1 MATPIKISVIGAGSA
16 QFSLGLVKDLCLTES
31 LAGSLVSFMD
41 IDADRLDM
49 IHKLGARYA
58 KELGADL
65 RFEST
70 TDRRA
75 SLQNADFVISTAA
88 VKSHHHQ
95 RAIRDVIEKHGYY
108 YRLGERTPGSFYQ
121 FELMLDT
128 ARDIESVCPDA
139 WLIQSANPVFDGC
152 TLMTRETG
160 IKVCGLCH
168 GHYGVYEIARTI
180 GLDVS
185 DMANL
190 NWQAPGLNH
199 NIWLTH
205 FIYKGQDAY
214 PLIDEWIETKGEE
227 YWRTHIADRTHDIQM
242 SRGAVHQYL
251 MYGLFPIGDTVRR
264 GGWWYHTDLATKKHW
279 FGEPFGGPDTDIA
292 RPQFVEN
299 LEKRLAEMTRLAN
312 DPKASLVESLGATK
326 TREQQVPI
334 IDALVNDH
342 EGYFQ
347 VNVPNNGALKGIPDD
362 VVVELP
368 AIINKKG
375 IQTLHVGALPPKVML
390 EHVMP
395 EWLSMERGLHAYKT
409 GDRSMLLWG
418 LLHVQQT
425 QTYDQAMA
433 VLEDML
439 AMEGHEEMN
448 DYFKYLTGE
457 GLLTAKH
464 SVS

>member
-1 MATPIKISVIGAGSA
+1 
-16 QFSLGLVKDLCLTES
+16 
-31 LAGSLVSFMD
+31 
-41 IDADRLDM
+41 M

-128 ARDIESVCPDA
+128 ARDIEAICPEA

-160 IKVCGLCH
+160 VKVCGLCH

-205 FIYKGQDAY
+205 FIYKGEDAY

-242 SRGAVHQYL
+242 SRGAVHQYR

-292 RPQFVEN
+292 RPFFVEN
-299 LEKRLAEMTRLAN
+299 LEKRVAEMTRLAN

-347 VNVPNNGALKGIPDD
+347 VNVPNNGALAGIPDD

-368 AIINKKG
+368 ALINKKG

-395 EWLSMERGLHAYKT
+395 EWLSMERGLHAFKT

-418 LLHVQQT
+418 ILHVQQT
-425 QTYDQAMA
+425 QTYDQAVA
-433 VLEDML
+433 ALEDML

-448 DYFKYLTGE
+448 DYFKYLAGE
-457 GLLTAKH
+457 DLLTAKQ
-464 SVS
+464 SLR

>member
-128 ARDIESVCPDA
+128 ARDIEAICPDA

-168 GHYGVYEIARTI
+168 GHYGV
-180 GLDVS
+180 
-185 DMANL
+185 
-190 NWQAPGLNH
+190 
-199 NIWLTH
+199 
-205 FIYKGQDAY
+205 
-214 PLIDEWIETKGEE
+214 
-227 YWRTHIADRTHDIQM
+227 
-242 SRGAVHQYL
+242 
-251 MYGLFPIGDTVRR
+251 
-264 GGWWYHTDLATKKHW
+264 
-279 FGEPFGGPDTDIA
+279 
-292 RPQFVEN
+292 
-299 LEKRLAEMTRLAN
+299 
-312 DPKASLVESLGATK
+312 
-326 TREQQVPI
+326 
-334 IDALVNDH
+334 
-342 EGYFQ
+342 
-347 VNVPNNGALKGIPDD
+347 
-362 VVVELP
+362 
-368 AIINKKG
+368 
-375 IQTLHVGALPPKVML
+375 
-390 EHVMP
+390 
-395 EWLSMERGLHAYKT
+395 
-409 GDRSMLLWG
+409 
-418 LLHVQQT
+418 
-425 QTYDQAMA
+425 
-433 VLEDML
+433 
-439 AMEGHEEMN
+439 
-448 DYFKYLTGE
+448 
-457 GLLTAKH
+457 
-464 SVS
+464 

>member
-1 MATPIKISVIGAGSA
+1 
-16 QFSLGLVKDLCLTES
+16 
-31 LAGSLVSFMD
+31 MD
-41 IDADRLDM
+41 IDAERLDM

-70 TDRRA
+70 TDRRT

-128 ARDIESVCPDA
+128 ARDIEAICPEA

-160 IKVCGLCH
+160 VKVCGLCH

-180 GLDVS
+180 GLDVD

-214 PLIDEWIETKGEE
+214 PLIDEWIETRGEE
-227 YWRTHIADRTHDIQM
+227 YWRTHLADRTHDIQM
-242 SRGAVHQYL
+242 SRGAVHQYR

-292 RPQFVEN
+292 RPFFVEN
-299 LEKRLAEMTRLAN
+299 LEKRVAEMTRLAN

-347 VNVPNNGALKGIPDD
+347 VNVPNNGALAGIPDD

-368 AIINKKG
+368 ALINKKG

-395 EWLSMERGLHAYKT
+395 EWLSMERGLHAFKT

-418 LLHVQQT
+418 ILHVQQT
-425 QTYDQAMA
+425 QSYDQAMA
-433 VLEDML
+433 ALEDML

-448 DYFKYLTGE
+448 DYFKYLAGE
-457 GLLTAKH
+457 DLLTAKH
-464 SVS
+464 AIR